1 MENKNVSELIEEI
14 ENNLMELSKKFKE
27 GKMSNNEIVMYEN
40 FCYYVKDLI
49 WFFERLLVL
58 LMYEN

>member
-1 MENKNVSELIEEI
+1 MENKNVNELIEEI

-49 WFFERLLVL
+49 
-58 LMYEN
+58 